1 MQKVTDKTLPKP
13 GSIERAIKNL
23 GMKLKGAPRD
33 ETSNVESIIDVT
45 TGTSADIPKTS
56 ANPLRKINRN
66 SRPLPGILAIE
77 RIDVMVIPNIPM

>member
-1 MQKVTDKTLPKP
+1 
-13 GSIERAIKNL
+13 
-23 GMKLKGAPRD
+23 
-33 ETSNVESIIDVT
+33 VT